1 VTETEFGLR
10 HSFPSFSFY
19 DSNLTPLISIFAS
32 DILPIFLIAAV
43 GFLLARRLHASVT
56 TLSHVA
62 FYVFSPC
69 FAFNTL
75 VNAAVTGSQVG
86 KMVLLA
92 IFVAGAMGVI
102 ARIAAIPLQLSRAEL
117 SAFLLVVIFSNGG
130 NYGLPVVL
138 FAFGNEGLSQGTVYF
153 VTSAILT
160 YTVGTFLAASGRR
173 NLRQAVSGIAKV
185 PAVYGVTAALIVLA
199 THVSIPLVAIR
210 PIRLLGDALIP
221 TMILVLGMQLE
232 RVKKLERPGFVGLA
246 VVLSLLVTPLVAL
259 GLTWLLGITGP
270 ARQAGV
276 LLASM
281 PSAVITTILAVE
293 FDVAPTL
300 VTNVVFVTTLL
311 SPFTLT
317 LLIAY
322 LR

>member
-1 VTETEFGLR
+1 L
-10 HSFPSFSFY
+10 
-19 DSNLTPLISIFAS
+19 NLLISIFAS
-32 DILPIFLIAAV
+32 DILPIFMIAGI
-43 GFLLARRLHASVT
+43 GFIVARRLKASVN
-56 TLSHVA
+56 TLAHVA

-69 FAFNTL
+69 FAFSTL
-75 VNAAVTGSQVG
+75 INSTVTGSQVG

-92 IFVAGAMGVI
+92 ILVMISMGVI
-102 ARIAAIPLQLSRAEL
+102 ARIAAIPLRLSRAEL
-117 SAFLLVVIFSNGG
+117 SAFMLVVIFSNGG

-138 FAFGNEGLSQGTVYF
+138 FAFGNEGLTQGTLYF

-160 YTVGTFLAASGRR
+160 YTMGVFLAAAGRR
-173 NLRQAVSGIAKV
+173 SLKHAFAGIARI
-185 PAVYGVTAALIVLA
+185 PAVYGVTAALIVLT
-199 THVSIPLVAIR
+199 THVSLPLVVMR
-210 PIRLLGDALIP
+210 PIRLLADALIP

-232 RVKKLERPGFVGLA
+232 RMKKLERLDFVALA
-246 VVLSLLVTPLVAL
+246 VVLSLVATPIVAL
-259 GLTWLLGITGP
+259 GLTWLLGISGP

-293 FDVAPTL
+293 FDVAPSL
-300 VTNVVFVTTLL
+300 VTNVVFMTTLI
-311 SPFTLT
+311 SPLTLT

>member
-1 VTETEFGLR
+1 LR
-10 HSFPSFSFY
+10 ELRECNSRLSFY
-19 DSNLTPLISIFAS
+19 DFHLTLLISIFAS
-32 DILPIFLIAAV
+32 DILPIFMIAAV
-43 GFLLARRLHASVT
+43 GFLLARRLNASVT

-75 VNAAVTGSQVG
+75 VNSTVTGSQLG

-92 IFVAGAMGVI
+92 VVVAISMGVI
-102 ARIAAIPLQLSRAEL
+102 ARIAAIPLRLSRAEL

-153 VTSAILT
+153 VASAILT
-160 YTVGTFLAASGRR
+160 YTVGTFLAAAGRR
-173 NLRQAVSGIAKV
+173 NVRQALSGVAKV
-185 PAVYGVTAALIVLA
+185 PAVYGVTAAVIVLA
-199 THVSIPLVAIR
+199 THVSIPLIAIR

-232 RVKKLERPGFVGLA
+232 RVRKFERPGFVALA

-293 FDVAPTL
+293 FDVAPAL
-300 VTNVVFVTTLL
+300 VTNVVFMTTLI

>member
-1 VTETEFGLR
+1 M
-10 HSFPSFSFY
+10 SF
-19 DSNLTPLISIFAS
+19 LVSIFAS
-32 DILPIFLIAAV
+32 DILPIFVIAGI
-43 GFLLARRLHASVT
+43 GFLLARRLRASVT
-56 TLSHVA
+56 TLAHVA

-69 FAFNTL
+69 FAFTTL
-75 VNAAVTGSQVG
+75 ITSNVTGSQVG
-86 KMVLLA
+86 SLVLLA
-92 IFVAGAMGVI
+92 ILVMVAMGVI
-102 ARIAAIPLQLSRAEL
+102 ARIAAIPLGLSRAEL
-117 SAFLLVVIFSNGG
+117 SAFMLVVIFSNGG
-130 NYGLPVVL
+130 NYGLPVVM
-138 FAFGNEGLSQGTVYF
+138 FAFGNEGLSRGTLYF

-160 YTVGTFLAASGRR
+160 YTIGVFLAAAGRR
-173 NLRQAVSGIAKV
+173 SFRDALWGIARV
-185 PAVYGVTAALIVLA
+185 PAVYGVTAAMLVLA
-199 THVSIPLVAIR
+199 TNATIPLPLMR
-210 PIRLLGDALIP
+210 PIRLLADGLIP

-232 RVKKLERPGFVGLA
+232 RVKKFERPGFVALA
-246 VVLSLLVTPLVAL
+246 VVLSLVVTPIVAL

-311 SPFTLT
+311 SPITLT